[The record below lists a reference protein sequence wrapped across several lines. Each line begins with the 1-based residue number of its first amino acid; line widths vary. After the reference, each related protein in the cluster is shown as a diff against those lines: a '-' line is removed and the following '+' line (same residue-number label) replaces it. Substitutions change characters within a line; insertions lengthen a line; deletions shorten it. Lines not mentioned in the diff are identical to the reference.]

1 MFCHLMNELKE
12 HGSSYDRKSIA
23 GLKGHVNYIL
33 VQVCSRLL

>member
-1 MFCHLMNELKE
+1 MFCHLMSELKE